1 MLATQRLM
9 VFSDGED
16 GNAKTTSDPALGW
29 NAVTLPSGS
38 GGGIPSADG
47 DMVMVANENVIAYH
61 DYSTETRLLPTISL
75 SDDTTTFIKAKNEL
89 DVFEAGG

>member
-1 MLATQRLM
+1 
-9 VFSDGED
+9 
-16 GNAKTTSDPALGW
+16 
-29 NAVTLPSGS
+29 
-38 GGGIPSADG
+38 
-47 DMVMVANENVIAYH
+47 MVANENVIAYH